1 MEIAG
6 RTVKINNTEEVTTIL
21 GPAGVSHW
29 SEAKRPPKT
38 AIIPTIA
45 ERKALWKV
53 CYL

>member
-29 SEAKRPPKT
+29 SEAKR
-38 AIIPTIA
+38 
-45 ERKALWKV
+45 KALWKV